1 LEKYKIF
8 RYAGSDSL
16 FVFPMLYNFVGI
28 YLLKRANAPR
38 RINLRQEAF
47 VFSGKEFIV
56 QSIYRSIFFLQVFA
70 IVVIVSA

>member
-1 LEKYKIF
+1 
-8 RYAGSDSL
+8 
-16 FVFPMLYNFVGI
+16 MLYNFVGI